1 MHKLWMLLDPAR
13 TLVAIVVFQALLGL
27 LLHFMLLST
36 DRLNWWEGPQDMVA
50 MVLPYTSMIS

>member
-13 TLVAIVVFQALLGL
+13 TLVAIFVFQTLVGL

-36 DRLNWWEGPQDMVA
+36 DRLNWWEGPQEMVNV
-50 MVLPYTSMIS
+50 VLPYTTMIS